1 MFIMKITLESIQ
13 LTVEDMSEYSAS
25 LSSSQELYSPT
36 APARPIALFGWRDRW
51 WLNKKPAEQVAIHY
65 WFFDSTDKAN
75 TVADEGRTRLTSR
88 TLLKPGGHV
97 TAYQP
102 ASLDEISLGD
112 SVWQAG
118 ANWLFVR
125 DTLVILVAEIGGLI
139 TAETTL
145 AISQK
150 ILEKIENGLSSK

>member
-1 MFIMKITLESIQ
+1 M
-13 LTVEDMSEYSAS
+13 
-25 LSSSQELYSPT
+25 
-36 APARPIALFGWRDRW
+36 
-51 WLNKKPAEQVAIHY
+51 NKKPAEQVAIHY

-75 TVADEGRTRLTSR
+75 TAADEGRTRLTSR
-88 TLLKPGGHV
+88 TLLKLGGHV

-102 ASLDEISLGD
+102 VSLNEVNLGD

-125 DTLVILVAEIGGLI
+125 DTIVILVAEIGGLI

-145 AISQK
+145 AIADKILQK
-150 ILEKIENGLSSK
+150 IDKASSS